1 MRDNKGQLLLLA
13 VVFLA
18 ITLIVLAS
26 AATIFLNVKQ
36 SPIINE
42 SLAVE
47 YGNVK
52 EKFGYALNKS
62 ANQTY
67 QTYMAKGYTPTPEN
81 VTLAINDGFYN
92 TTRQFEILLSYHGI
106 NFDAKLEEIT
116 PGAGQWWNANVTLTM
131 SNRHSFINE
140 TVVYSIWL

>member
-26 AATIFLNVKQ
+26 AATVFLNVKQ
-36 SPIINE
+36 NQMNG

-47 YGNVK
+47 YDNAK
-52 EKFGYALNKS
+52 EKFGFALNES

-67 QTYMAKGYTPTPEN
+67 EDYCYDPSYN
-81 VTLAINDGFYN
+81 ISAINDGFN
-92 TTRQFEILLSYHGI
+92 KTRDAFGILLSYRGI
-106 NFDAKLEEIT
+106 NFEAVLDIGNIT
-116 PGAGQWWNANVTLTM
+116 NVGQKYNVPVNLTM
-131 SNRHSFINE
+131 MKEEQHITESVNY
-140 TVVYSIWL
+140 TVIL